1 MELRAIGLLF
11 AVAAGI
17 YLFFLFLGVGIS
29 SYTTFTKCQKTDTAK
44 QFKVASLWSLYP
56 TLAFLI
62 IRSFSFIRKYFDS
75 FYRGLDTSA
84 SGKERAGWISIGYVI
99 MLASVAGMFSLMDQS
114 VEAVCIP
121 TKDEAQKFKDDML
134 KRAQETTPAVQS

>member
-1 MELRAIGLLF
+1 
-11 AVAAGI
+11 
-17 YLFFLFLGVGIS
+17 
-29 SYTTFTKCQKTDTAK
+29 
-44 QFKVASLWSLYP
+44 
-56 TLAFLI
+56 
-62 IRSFSFIRKYFDS
+62 
-75 FYRGLDTSA
+75 
-84 SGKERAGWISIGYVI
+84 